1 DVFALGEV
9 YEKLLKDMG
18 SDGGN
23 SGEFYTPRP
32 LIRAMVEVIDPKAKE
47 RIYDPACGSCGFLV
61 ESFLHILYEDRNKNK
76 KANLSV
82 EELEFLQND
91 ALFGKEKTPLSY
103 AMGVM
108 NMILHEVKSPNI
120 IKTNTLNKKITDITQ
135 SEKYEV
141 ILANPPFGGKEKEQ
155 IQNNFPVKS
164 NATELLFLQHILK
177 SLNNNG
183 RCAIIVPE
191 GVLFQN
197 SNAFVSVKK
206 DLLENFNLECV
217 LSLPSGVF
225 LPYSAV
231 KTNVLFFSK
240 GKRSIC
246 GEDDKVYY
254 YELIPP
260 FKLTKNKPLEY
271 AHFEEFLKIYKER
284 KITPHSY
291 LVSIKELE
299 ERNYDLSAKNPNS
312 KEEKTLR
319 EVEEIL
325 STLKANQEKA
335 NELLQKIQ
343 NII

>member
-1 DVFALGEV
+1 
-9 YEKLLKDMG
+9 
-18 SDGGN
+18 
-23 SGEFYTPRP
+23 
-32 LIRAMVEVIDPKAKE
+32 
-47 RIYDPACGSCGFLV
+47 
-61 ESFLHILYEDRNKNK
+61 
-76 KANLSV
+76 
-82 EELEFLQND
+82 
-91 ALFGKEKTPLSY
+91 
-103 AMGVM
+103 MGVM

>member
-1 DVFALGEV
+1 
-9 YEKLLKDMG
+9 M
-18 SDGGN
+18 
-23 SGEFYTPRP
+23 
-32 LIRAMVEVIDPKAKE
+32 
-47 RIYDPACGSCGFLV
+47 
-61 ESFLHILYEDRNKNK
+61 
-76 KANLSV
+76 
-82 EELEFLQND
+82 
-91 ALFGKEKTPLSY
+91 
-103 AMGVM
+103 
-108 NMILHEVKSPNI
+108 
-120 IKTNTLNKKITDITQ
+120 
-135 SEKYEV
+135 
-141 ILANPPFGGKEKEQ
+141 
-155 IQNNFPVKS
+155 
-164 NATELLFLQHILK
+164 
-177 SLNNNG
+177 
-183 RCAIIVPE
+183 PE

-299 ERNYDLSAKNPNS
+299 ERNYDISAKNPNS

-343 NII
+343 NIT